1 MPKKFWQFRNQAAD
15 SAELLLYGDISDSS
29 WWGDEVTPKT
39 FADELNALGPLTS
52 LTVRIN
58 SGGGD
63 VFAAQTIGNLLE
75 QHTAQVTARIDGL
88 WTDPAAPKTLPLVPE
103 NKVVLIASHP
113 DYMMAYGACTYI
125 EDSTQQW
132 VTAQTDRLLRSFVKH
147 QPDRRM
153 LELQARPLPIPDK
166 VDSWFVATVC

>member
-1 MPKKFWQFRNQAAD
+1 MKYVGHLNSPNID
-15 SAELLLYGDISDSS
+15 IYTYAEVYLDD
-29 WWGDEVTPKT
+29 
-39 FADELNALGPLTS
+39 
-52 LTVRIN
+52 
-58 SGGGD
+58 
-63 VFAAQTIGNLLE
+63 
-75 QHTAQVTARIDGL
+75 